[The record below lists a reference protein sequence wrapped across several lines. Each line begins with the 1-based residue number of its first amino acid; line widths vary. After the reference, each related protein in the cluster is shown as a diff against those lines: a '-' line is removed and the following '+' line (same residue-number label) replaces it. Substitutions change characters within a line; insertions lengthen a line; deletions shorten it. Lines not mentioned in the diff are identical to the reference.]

1 MSQIRLLNRGGTAIG
16 FPGCCW
22 VLWRGEQLGE
32 SWSVERRQ
40 VTNPID
46 ATARVALEFQAQQL
60 RMINERLS
68 YVRAMLP
75 NESVDWRGPAQEL
88 FDASVRELHRDCAR
102 ARTLIDAAEQRTMAA
117 LGLMSSRV
125 G

>member
-1 MSQIRLLNRGGTAIG
+1 M
-16 FPGCCW
+16 
-22 VLWRGEQLGE
+22 
-32 SWSVERRQ
+32 
-40 VTNPID
+40 TNPID

-60 RMINERLS
+60 RMLNERLS

-75 NESVDWRGPAQEL
+75 NESVDWRGPAQGL
-88 FDASVRELHRDCAR
+88 FDASVHELHRDCAR

>member
-1 MSQIRLLNRGGTAIG
+1 
-16 FPGCCW
+16 
-22 VLWRGEQLGE
+22 
-32 SWSVERRQ
+32 

-88 FDASVRELHRDCAR
+88 FDDSVHELHRDLAC

-117 LGLMSSRV
+117 VGVMSSRV